1 MIRTPVIHCCRCCQC
16 PHRPS
21 HCSAC
26 GDCKPLPFSSQGL
39 FLTLEPAVCAHV
51 DLKGLRVCSLTTRVG
66 RSQVTWS
73 VLVSRVLG
81 WLYYLLDNAA
91 FIWKMRIPGNAGEG
105 TRKRGKEKGS
115 KLASESLSQDVPLVG
130 LKASCD
136 GK

>member
-1 MIRTPVIHCCRCCQC
+1 MCTRGSEGPEGLQPHYSGGTIPGHVVCVGVQGSRMALSPDC
-16 PHRPS
+16 P
-21 HCSAC
+21 
-26 GDCKPLPFSSQGL
+26 QG
-39 FLTLEPAVCAHV
+39 
-51 DLKGLRVCSLTTRVG
+51 
-66 RSQVTWS
+66 
-73 VLVSRVLG
+73 
-81 WLYYLLDNAA
+81 YLLDNAA